1 MRSTRRFV
9 SSKRSFASWKTRC
22 AVFSRLARLS
32 SRTSLSRKRRY
43 RSTPPSAW
51 VCARRCQWIPRSVQY
66 SSSRQSCVSRQ
77 PASSLGICSISATFI
92 SVVIQFSNSFYCRL
106 FTFYDFFLSLK
117 KFFHVC
123 NFCFVIQFL
132 TDLKLQFL
140 PLFTFLDFSDLSDS
154 KQFYHRLFTF
164 SDFSFRS

>member
-22 AVFSRLARLS
+22 AVFSRLARPS
-32 SRTSLSRKRRY
+32 SRTLLSRKRRY

-66 SSSRQSCVSRQ
+66 SSSPQSCVSSQ

-92 SVVIQFSNSFYCRL
+92 R
-106 FTFYDFFLSLK
+106 
-117 KFFHVC
+117 
-123 NFCFVIQFL
+123 FVIQFFEAVL
-132 TDLKLQFL
+132 CIIHD
-140 PLFTFLDFSDLSDS
+140 FLDFFIWLILNSFTVVYSHFPTS
-154 KQFYHRLFTF
+154 LFGQ
-164 SDFSFRS
+164 SSFFAIIY